1 MFPVDQLHQLLR
13 HSCADQK
20 RETIAFGRR
29 LESIVGRGHLMAV
42 WKNFIKRR
50 TERAPDKSTPA
61 MRLQLTD
68 RPWRWE
74 RILSRRLF
82 PAREPLSESA
92 LRLYTKGWSRG
103 LPGLDRKQAA

>member
-1 MFPVDQLHQLLR
+1 
-13 HSCADQK
+13 
-20 RETIAFGRR
+20 
-29 LESIVGRGHLMAV
+29 MAV

-82 PAREPLSESA
+82 LAREPLSESA
-92 LRLYTKGWSRG
+92 LRLYTKRWTRG
-103 LPGLDRKQAA
+103 LPEFDRKQAA